1 MLDITIP
8 IKNAALE
15 STDGRTLQSVS
26 TFASKI
32 GIPESNVRDSPTASN
47 VQEFKLS
54 RILIRYK
61 LDLKIKTPMLG
72 LFYNFLKKD
81 CHTNNS

>member
-1 MLDITIP
+1 MLEITIS
-8 IKNAALE
+8 IKHAALE
-15 STDGRTLQSVS
+15 STDGRTSQSMS

-61 LDLKIKTPMLG
+61 LDLKIKTPCLG
-72 LFYNFLKKD
+72 YFITF
-81 CHTNNS
+81 